1 MEKLKVVIVDDEERI
16 CQLIQ
21 ALINW
26 EEMGLQVEGMAHNG
40 IDACEV
46 VRKVRP
52 DILIP
57 DIRMPGC
64 SGLELIEKVKKTCP
78 ELEIIVI
85 SGYAHFEYAQQAIKF
100 GVGHYLLKPINRAEL
115 TETLEKLK
123 QRIRER
129 RESERDKEVLIQKA
143 QKNESHMRSEFVL
156 ALFDG
161 NVEKDMGNVL
171 PEILEETYHIY
182 LKPGILQ
189 AFCLKMDCEER
200 ALGNSS
206 VDVLMEKAKEILER
220 NLKDKCLEM
229 AMELRDFYCF
239 GFVNYESRYQEEI
252 RRVLKNSLS
261 QIEVQKAIFGQV
273 DFSMALGSPGREIE
287 DLYHSARETQKLI
300 CQRLVKGSGRLLE
313 HMGEESSMQGEK
325 MLDRYLREITQ
336 AAETLSAEQ
345 AQQAV
350 EHLLEKVRTIRN
362 PRGCEIQELVSCAAD
377 IFGACVQI
385 QERSTKLE
393 KFRQQCE
400 QCSSAEKLFEC
411 LDRFQREQIEEILQ
425 SRENERVRPVRKAK
439 EYIQSH
445 YGEPLTLEEVSEKV
459 GLSPNY
465 FSVLFKKTQG
475 EGFARYL
482 INVRIEQAKILLRET
497 NYPVVE
503 ICRKVG
509 YNDLKHF
516 TQTFEKITEI
526 KPSTYRKLYG

>member
-52 DILIP
+52 DILIT

-325 MLDRYLREITQ
+325 CWTGISGRSHRQQRRSVRNRHSRQWNICWRK
-336 AAETLSAEQ
+336 SA
-345 AQQAV
+345 
-350 EHLLEKVRTIRN
+350 RS
-362 PRGCEIQELVSCAAD
+362 EIQEDV
-377 IFGACVQI
+377 
-385 QERSTKLE
+385 
-393 KFRQQCE
+393 KFRNWCPVPQIFLGHVYRFRKEVQNWRSSG
-400 QCSSAEKLFEC
+400 SSANSAPAQRNCLSVWTDFRESRSRRFCKAEKMNGC
-411 LDRFQREQIEEILQ
+411 VRYARQKNI
-425 SRENERVRPVRKAK
+425 SRV
-439 EYIQSH
+439 
-445 YGEPLTLEEVSEKV
+445 
-459 GLSPNY
+459 
-465 FSVLFKKTQG
+465 
-475 EGFARYL
+475 
-482 INVRIEQAKILLRET
+482 
-497 NYPVVE
+497 
-503 ICRKVG
+503 
-509 YNDLKHF
+509 
-516 TQTFEKITEI
+516 ITEN
-526 KPSTYRKLYG
+526 R